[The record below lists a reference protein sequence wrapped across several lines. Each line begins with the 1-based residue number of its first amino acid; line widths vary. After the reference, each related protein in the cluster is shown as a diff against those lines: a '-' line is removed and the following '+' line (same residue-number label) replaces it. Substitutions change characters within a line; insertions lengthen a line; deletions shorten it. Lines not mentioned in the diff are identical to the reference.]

1 MRAHTKKDDLT
12 SAIKILLGI
21 LFFFLSAPLS
31 KADFTSF
38 TGAET
43 APNIAEI
50 DIDGDKLRI
59 NLEISAADAGVFWPK
74 APPTENIYE
83 LAKSITER
91 QDLAFKLYTNKNEIR
106 PNQFSIRI
114 GERKPRKSP
123 FAGKIDPRTG
133 IRMPDLPADK
143 IILLTIVEYPI
154 KGVSHLKILP
164 PLDNDGAAA
173 VTIGFTSRHGKT
185 PISGFHYLSQPESL
199 NIDWKDPWNT
209 RFENQGINRKNRYPL
224 KSFLYVEPRQIRH
237 EILLRPR
244 DLLLWT
250 KQSFNAWQPLTT
262 ERRNYI
268 RRIALD
274 YLKNKNPTTID
285 NETSLPISTE
295 TVFLRANNVGY
306 TQIAEDES
314 IEIGSL
320 LIGYR
325 EKFHVKE
332 LPQSINIDWKIFT
345 DTINSVPTLIQDP
358 AGPFPT
364 HVVPDFPDIQWHNY
378 LYDYRAPSS
387 DAVPIENPSAV
398 MPIAVLFAFCVSVL
412 LILTL
417 RTRKVEAKNKHPIL
431 FYGIVLICAGAI
443 YYALPG
449 ELRVPLPGTI
459 NKKELREITETL
471 LIRLAAAYEEP
482 QTETL
487 KIQLTN
493 LVNGDNFE
501 STTANLSQIYQPLTT
516 SGSLGSLKS
525 INNLKIEHVDQ
536 LYINGSTA
544 FSITSK
550 WQAIVEDQSWGHMEQ
565 KPREIRAKIEIIQSD
580 NYWKVSAFTS
590 LSVR

>member
-1 MRAHTKKDDLT
+1 M
-12 SAIKILLGI
+12 SANIQKHELSSAAKILSGI
-21 LFFFLSAPLS
+21 IFFFFNLSLS
-31 KADFTSF
+31 TAGFTSF

-59 NLEISAADAGVFWPK
+59 NLEISAVDAGVFWPK
-74 APPTENIYE
+74 IPPAENIYE
-83 LAKSITER
+83 LATMIAGR
-91 QDLAFKLYTNKNEIR
+91 QDIAFKLYTNKTEIK
-106 PNQFSIRI
+106 PNRLSVRI

-154 KGVSHLKILP
+154 KGVNHLKILP
-164 PLDNDGAAA
+164 PLDNDDVAAA
-173 VTIGFTSRHGKT
+173 TIGFTSRHGKT
-185 PISGFHYLSQPESL
+185 PVSGFHYLSQPESL

-209 RFENQGINRKNRYPL
+209 HFESQKINRHNRYPL
-224 KSFLYVEPRQIRH
+224 RSFLYVEPRQIRH

-244 DLLLWT
+244 DLLTWT

-262 ERRNYI
+262 KKRNFL
-268 RRIALD
+268 RRITLD

-295 TVFLRANNVGY
+295 IVFLRANNIGY
-306 TQIAEDES
+306 TEIAEDES
-314 IEIGSL
+314 IEVGSL
-320 LIGYR
+320 IIGYR
-325 EKFHVKE
+325 EKFHVNE
-332 LPQSINIDWKIFT
+332 LPQSVNIDWKIFT
-345 DTINSVPTLIQDP
+345 DTINSVPTIIQDP

-364 HVVPDFPDIQWHNY
+364 HVVPEFPDIQWHNY

-387 DAVPIENPSAV
+387 DAVPIENSSAII
-398 MPIAVLFAFCVSVL
+398 PIAVLFAFCFSVL

-431 FYGIVLICAGAI
+431 FYGIVLVCAGVI

-449 ELRVPLPGTI
+449 ELRVPLPGTT
-459 NKKELREITETL
+459 NKKELSEITKTL

-482 QTETL
+482 QTEAL
-487 KIQLTN
+487 KLQLAN

-501 STTANLSQIYQPLTT
+501 NTTTNLSQIYQPLTASGS
-516 SGSLGSLKS
+516 SGSLKY
-525 INNLKIEHVDQ
+525 IQNLEIEHVDQ
-536 LYINGSTA
+536 LLINGGKA

-550 WQAIVEDQSWGHMEQ
+550 WQAIVEDYSWGHMEQ
-565 KPREIRAKIEIIQSD
+565 KPREIRANIEIIQSD
-580 NYWKVSAFTS
+580 NHWKISAFRP
-590 LSVR
+590 LSIH